1 MFLLVLIFMLASP
14 RGTATRTAV
23 EAEISGYDDTVT
35 NRALMLAS
43 MVLGAVTAG
52 GSVAAFHLYPPMYA
66 KPLDYAA
73 DIIGHEMQSK
83 GKRFS

>member
-52 GSVAAFHLYPPMYA
+52 GSVAAFHLDPPV
-66 KPLDYAA
+66 
-73 DIIGHEMQSK
+73 
-83 GKRFS
+83 

>member
-1 MFLLVLIFMLASP
+1 
-14 RGTATRTAV
+14 
-23 EAEISGYDDTVT
+23 
-35 NRALMLAS
+35 MLAS

-52 GSVAAFHLYPPMYA
+52 GSVAAFHLYPPVYA